1 MNLKNKIIFAVLS
14 FSIVALIIGNYNSA
28 VQPGFI
34 TAFAQE
40 NQTGT
45 ENEAE
50 VEADIEQENKCK
62 KDTECENEN
71 ELNNDLSILNITQ
84 TGAVESGPTTLNV
97 IKILQCEEP
106 ENPGIP
112 VSCGTR
118 GPEDFTITVTGNNP
132 SPSEFPGSEEGTLVT
147 LGAGDYEVNESFQL
161 NLGEDLEFTVSG
173 DCAINEQEQEIQGT
187 IEEGQSQTCTLS
199 NTLIFGDRR

>member
-1 MNLKNKIIFAVLS
+1 MNLKNRLIFAVLS
-14 FSIVALIIGNYNSA
+14 FGIVALITSTYN
-28 VQPGFI
+28 I
-34 TAFAQE
+34 AFLPSSIATHAQ
-40 NQTGT
+40 Q

-71 ELNNDLSILNITQ
+71 EINNDLSILNITQ
-84 TGAVESGPTTLNV
+84 TGTAESGPTTLNV
-97 IKILQCEEP
+97 IKILQCEESD
-106 ENPGIP
+106 NPGIP
-112 VSCGTR
+112 VSCETR

-147 LGAGDYEVNESFQL
+147 LGAGDYEVNESFHL
-161 NLGEDLEFTVSG
+161 NLGEDLDFTVSG
-173 DCAINEQEQEIQGT
+173 DCSINEQEKKIEGT

-199 NTLIFGDRR
+199 NTLLDP